1 MRRLDATTDRRLIV
15 EHQRIKPLQKT
26 FLPSLAKKGTHSPS
40 QRPQPMPLPL
50 SRTTRRPSPI
60 LQPHGNG
67 RTHRLN
73 GRLKSR
79 EISAGPYPHHTMALR
94 TTPAPE
100 QNMGNK
106 TIENNA
112 DKSMTPYPGTPT
124 PRTNLGP
131 GPRKI
136 PPLLN
141 NLLDG
146 YTQEDYHV
154 ITFWGPQ
161 GPYILRAVAPTSHRP
176 DLLNL
181 F

>member
-1 MRRLDATTDRRLIV
+1 MCRLDATTHRRLVV
-15 EHQRIKPLQKT
+15 EHQGIKPLQKT
-26 FLPSLAKKGTHSPS
+26 TLPSLTKKGTHSPS

-50 SRTTRRPSPI
+50 SRTTPRPSAI
-60 LQPHGNG
+60 LQSHSNG
-67 RTHRLN
+67 RTNRLD
-73 GRLKSR
+73 GRLKAR
-79 EISAGPYPHHTMALR
+79 KISAGPYPHHTMAFW

-100 QNMGNK
+100 QSMGNK
-106 TIENNA
+106 TIKNSA

-124 PRTNLGP
+124 PRTYLRPGP
-131 GPRKI
+131 GKV

-141 NLLDG
+141 NLLDR

-154 ITFWGPQ
+154 ITFLGPQ

-176 DLLNL
+176 YLINL